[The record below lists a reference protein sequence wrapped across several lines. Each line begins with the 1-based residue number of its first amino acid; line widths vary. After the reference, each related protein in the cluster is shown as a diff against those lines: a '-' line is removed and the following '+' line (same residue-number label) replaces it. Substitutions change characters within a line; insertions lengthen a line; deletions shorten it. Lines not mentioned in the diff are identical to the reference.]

1 MRKCGGGGGKA
12 GAIFGFRQRAK
23 VAASHAPEIKS
34 KETIRTCLIQTGAK
48 VSFDCDWATSRI
60 PPVIDAR
67 AKGRGSTSPAELRM
81 VVFDARPG
89 PFAWRRVTDIA
100 APMRRLCAAYV
111 PPTCRLRA
119 AYVPPIICYVPLRS
133 EAQGFSVPNS

>member
-1 MRKCGGGGGKA
+1 MLGSA
-12 GAIFGFRQRAK
+12 GSGPTTPATIVIGNSRPRHPAPGPPF
-23 VAASHAPEIKS
+23 VALGIKS

-81 VVFDARPG
+81 VVFNARPG
-89 PFAWRRVTDIA
+89 LSACLEARGGGACSGQPDARG
-100 APMRRLCAAYV
+100 MR
-111 PPTCRLRA
+111 
-119 AYVPPIICYVPLRS
+119 
-133 EAQGFSVPNS
+133 